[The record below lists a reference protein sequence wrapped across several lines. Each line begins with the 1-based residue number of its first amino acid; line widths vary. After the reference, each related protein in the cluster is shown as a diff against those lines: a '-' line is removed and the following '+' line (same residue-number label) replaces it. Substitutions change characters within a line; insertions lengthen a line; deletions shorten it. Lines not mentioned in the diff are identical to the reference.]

1 MGFAMAA
8 QSQPVQTG
16 TQLQRRLGEQFHALS
31 QVSEAMIFRLLE
43 LEERLGA
50 LEEQLAGL
58 NDRDDQVTPGL
69 GMETGEILA
78 LTEARLARLEDLLVG
93 RRPLLGGS
101 SGSGH
106 GSNSGESAG
115 TYAGINGGIRAGE
128 TPAFREAAFD
138 PFPEEEE
145 QSFMDDLIA

>member
-1 MGFAMAA
+1 MAA
-8 QSQPVQTG
+8 QSPPAQTAS
-16 TQLQRRLGEQFHALS
+16 QLHRRLGEQFQALS
-31 QVSEAMIFRLLE
+31 QVSEAMIYRLLD

-58 NDRDDQVTPGL
+58 NHLEDQVNPGL

-106 GSNSGESAG
+106 GFNSGESAG
-115 TYAGINGGIRAGE
+115 SQAGINGVIRAGV

-145 QSFMDDLIA
+145 QSFMDDPIA

>member
-1 MGFAMAA
+1 M
-8 QSQPVQTG
+8 
-16 TQLQRRLGEQFHALS
+16 
-31 QVSEAMIFRLLE
+31 FRLLD

-50 LEEQLAGL
+50 VEEQLAGL
-58 NDRDDQVTPGL
+58 NDRDNQTTPRL
-69 GMETGEILA
+69 RMETSEILA

-115 TYAGINGGIRAGE
+115 TQAGINGVIRAGV

>member
-1 MGFAMAA
+1 MAA
-8 QSQPVQTG
+8 QSQPVQTA
-16 TQLQRRLGEQFHALS
+16 TQLQRRLGEQFQALS

-50 LEEQLAGL
+50 FEEQLAGL
-58 NDRDDQVTPGL
+58 NDRSDQVMIRL

-93 RRPLLGGS
+93 RRPLLGDS
-101 SGSGH
+101 RGSGH

-115 TYAGINGGIRAGE
+115 TQAGINGGIRAGE
-128 TPAFREAAFD
+128 TPAFREEAFD

-145 QSFMDDLIA
+145 QPFMDDLIA